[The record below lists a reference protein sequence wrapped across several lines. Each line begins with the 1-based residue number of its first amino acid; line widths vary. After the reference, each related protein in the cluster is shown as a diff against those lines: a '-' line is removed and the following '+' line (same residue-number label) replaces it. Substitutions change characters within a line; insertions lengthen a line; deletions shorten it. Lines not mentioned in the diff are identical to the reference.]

1 MVSEATTVP
10 AQDDPTGE
18 LVSAKLTL
26 RGPLQ
31 KAFLSYSTTFSNN
44 SFTPIFTLEAL
55 EAGSVASFTPDYAL
69 NEDSDIFD
77 RALIKKVQE
86 VFCLRVSHI
95 GTQSRVV
102 SLVLKY
108 IEHSSFSGYQ
118 RIGIAEEFSQR
129 ETMVDKYTDPTN
141 WPRFQ
146 GPSQI
151 VTII

>member
-1 MVSEATTVP
+1 
-10 AQDDPTGE
+10 
-18 LVSAKLTL
+18 LVSAKLTV

-44 SFTPIFTLEAL
+44 SFTPVFALEAL
-55 EAGSVASFTPDYAL
+55 EAGSVESFTPDYAL
-69 NEDSDIFD
+69 HEDSDIFD

-86 VFCLRVSHI
+86 VFCLRVSHV

-108 IEHSSFSGYQ
+108 MDHGSFKGYR

-129 ETMVDKYTDPTN
+129 ETMVDKYTDPSN

-146 GPSQI
+146 GPSEI
-151 VTII
+151 LTII